1 MCISRS
7 SPPRPTDAFGR
18 EVIETSPQN
27 PDVFSAD
34 AEGQHIHTLRELI
47 DPATLSS
54 LRKSFSNLCGSSL
67 AFFDADGA
75 RLDRVG
81 KGTAEAQAAESTS
94 AGFLAPVAWRTFKL
108 GSVGVLEPNPE
119 AQTKSFA
126 TLIANI
132 LSVFCRQEAR
142 IRRRVGELSTIYGL
156 GVLFAHTDDFDAAL
170 NITAQRVCNLM
181 HVKAASIR
189 LLDEATGELII
200 SGSHNIGRD
209 YLNKGRIRL
218 DENPIDQA
226 AFSGQVVYIEDAR
239 SDPRVRFREHAKME
253 GMVSGLCC
261 PMSYRG
267 QTVGVLRI
275 YSQIKR
281 RFSTFDVE
289 LLQAIS
295 SLAAGAIVSTRLSAE
310 ARVAERYARHLRQAG
325 QIQRRMIPRDT
336 PVHPRVEFGH
346 VYKPSLDVGGDFF
359 DFLDLPKGNVGVA
372 IADVV
377 GKGLPGALMMASVRS
392 ALRAHAQSIFDIDDI
407 VGRVNRHMCRETLV
421 SEFATLF
428 YGVISPDG
436 RRFTYCNAG
445 HNPPFL
451 VRGDSVTELG
461 TGGLVIGVLMDSTYD
476 KAVVTLEPGDFL
488 IFYTDG
494 VTEAVNYDDELYGFD
509 RLCESVFKHR
519 HLEVATMTQQLLW
532 DVRRFAGLADQS
544 DDITIVVAKVS

>member
-1 MCISRS
+1 M
-7 SPPRPTDAFGR
+7 
-18 EVIETSPQN
+18 
-27 PDVFSAD
+27 
-34 AEGQHIHTLRELI
+34 RELI

-54 LRKSFSNLCGSSL
+54 LRKSFSNLCGCSL
-67 AFFDADGA
+67 AFFDVDGA
-75 RLDRVG
+75 RLDTVRASDPE
-81 KGTAEAQAAESTS
+81 TPAAGS
-94 AGFLAPVAWRTFKL
+94 ASPGFLAPVAWRSFNL
-108 GSVGVLEPNPE
+108 GSVGILDPNPDE
-119 AQTKSFA
+119 QTKNFSL
-126 TLIANI
+126 LIANI

-156 GVLFAHTDDFDAAL
+156 GVLFANTEDFDAAL

-189 LLDEATGELII
+189 LLDEATGELVI
-200 SGSHNIGRD
+200 SGSHNIGSS

-218 DENPIDQA
+218 NENPIDQA
-226 AFSGQVVYIEDAR
+226 AFAGQVVYIEDAR
-239 SDPRVRFREHAKME
+239 TDLRVRFREHAKSE

-261 PMSYRG
+261 PMGYRG

-275 YSQIKR
+275 YSRIKR

-310 ARVAERYARHLRQAG
+310 SRVAERYARHIRQAG

-336 PVHPRVEFGH
+336 PAHSRVEFGH

-359 DFLDLPKGNVGVA
+359 DLLDLPKGNIGVA

-392 ALRAHAQSIFDIDDI
+392 ALRAHSQSIFDIDDI
-407 VGRVNRHMCRETLV
+407 VGRVNRHMCRDTLV

-436 RRFTYCNAG
+436 KRFTYCNAG
-445 HNPPFL
+445 HNPPIL
-451 VRGDSVTELG
+451 VRGNDVTELE
-461 TGGLVIGVLMDSTYD
+461 TGGLVIGVLPESTYD
-476 KAVVTLEPGDFL
+476 KDVVELESGDIL
-488 IFYTDG
+488 VFYTDG
-494 VTEAVNYDDELYGFD
+494 VTESTNYDDELYGFD
-509 RLCESVFKHR
+509 RLCESVFKYR
-519 HLEVATMTQQLLW
+519 ELEVATMTQQLLW

-544 DDITIVVAKVS
+544 DDITIVVARIL